1 MSVVPAPA
9 ALVMPAAPPRH
20 RSPTRPPLPGWP
32 LAWLL
37 VGLPLWWFAG
47 LIDMVVMPFALV
59 MLFYLRRTGGIRVP
73 RGFAVW
79 ILFLAFMLGSAIE
92 VTKHTTYLTFGYRA
106 GIYLGSTIVF
116 LYVYNSWRWL
126 SDRRVVGYL
135 VGYFVFMVAGG
146 FLGAASPLGQFK
158 TPMYY
163 VLAKVSPFLVNN
175 DLVKVMVIRQFSQ
188 YDPTNY
194 FHIPP
199 RPAAP
204 FLYTNNWGNVYSLL
218 LPVILV
224 FFLQT
229 PRRTWQR
236 WALLVLI
243 PVSAIPAMLTLNR
256 GMFIGLGI
264 VAVCV
269 GLRMATRG
277 YLGRVLLA
285 ATTAAVIG
293 VVLWNALGVSAGLH
307 TRTAASTDTRASLYS
322 QAVQAISS
330 SPFFGFGVTIQSTS
344 TNPWDPKVGTQGQFW
359 MVLISNGVIAVVCFI
374 GFFLLMVATSFRRK
388 DLPGM
393 TYNAVVLAGTIE
405 TLYYGLVPYGLP
417 LLMVIAALAL
427 RPSPSA
433 RRELARLESGG
444 AHQVGVGELAR
455 VDRHDE

>member
-1 MSVVPAPA
+1 MT
-9 ALVMPAAPPRH
+9 AAPPRH
-20 RSPTRPPLPGWP
+20 RSPTRAPLPGWP

-37 VGLPLWWFAG
+37 VGLPLWWFLG
-47 LIDMVVMPFALV
+47 LIDMIVMPFALV
-59 MLFYLRRTGGIRVP
+59 MVFYLRRTGGIRVP

-79 ILFLAFMLGSAIE
+79 LLFLAFMLGSAIE

-106 GIYLGSTIVF
+106 GIYLGSTVVF

-126 SDRRVVGYL
+126 SDRRIVGYL

-146 FLGAASPLGQFK
+146 FLGAAKPIGSFK

-163 VLAKVSPFLVNN
+163 LLAKVAPFMVNN
-175 DLVKVMVIRQFSQ
+175 DLVKVMVVRQFSQ
-188 YDPTNY
+188 YDPTNF

-224 FFLQT
+224 FFLET

-236 WALLVLI
+236 RLLLVLI

-264 VAVCV
+264 AAVCV
-269 GLRMATRG
+269 GFRMATQG
-277 YLGRVLLA
+277 YLRRVLVA
-285 ATTAAVIG
+285 SAVAAVVG
-293 VVLWNALGVSAGLH
+293 VVLWNALGVSAGLQ

-322 QAVQAISS
+322 QSLHAISA

-359 MVLISNGVIAVVCFI
+359 MVLISNGVIAVVCFV
-374 GFFLLMVATSFRRK
+374 GFFLLVVATSWRRH
-388 DLPGM
+388 DLAGM
-393 TYNAVVLAGTIE
+393 TYNAVVLVGAIE

-427 RPSPSA
+427 RSAPST
-433 RRELARLESGG
+433 RRELTRLESGG
-444 AHQVGVGELAR
+444 AHQVGVGELAG